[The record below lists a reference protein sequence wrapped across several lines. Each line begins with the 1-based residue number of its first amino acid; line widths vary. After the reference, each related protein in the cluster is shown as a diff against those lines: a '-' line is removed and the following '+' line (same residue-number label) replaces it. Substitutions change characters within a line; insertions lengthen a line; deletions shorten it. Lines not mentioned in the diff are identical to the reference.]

1 MVVTDGFALHGISH
15 LSASQI
21 NTFCAAPALWV
32 MERLCGVRAGGG
44 VGVAAHRGT
53 AAEAGIEVGLFD
65 HEAPV
70 EQCIDVAL
78 SRFDSLTAFKPGEY
92 RDKERA
98 CIPGMVTVGLSELRQ
113 YGVPTKPDDGRQH
126 KIEVMLDG
134 VSVPFLGFLDFVWDD
149 HGIVVDLKT
158 SGRLPSAI
166 SEAHARQGALYA
178 KAKSNYEVRF
188 GYVTPKKVGVYRL
201 EDVGEHLRGVV
212 QIAQRM
218 ERLLRLSR
226 DPMEIAGI
234 MVPAFDSFY
243 WSDPAVR
250 QAGRDLYG
258 F

>member
-1 MVVTDGFALHGISH
+1 VTDGFAMHGISH

-44 VGVAAHRGT
+44 VGIAAHRGT
-53 AAEAGIEVGLFD
+53 AAEAGIELGLFD
-65 HEAPV
+65 QSAPV
-70 EQCIDVAL
+70 EQCIDHAL

-113 YGVPTKPDDGRQH
+113 YGVPTKPEDGRQH
-126 KIEVMLDG
+126 KIEIRLDG
-134 VSVPFLGFLDFVWDD
+134 VSVPFLGFLDFLYDS
-149 HGIVVDLKT
+149 HGIIVDLKT
-158 SGRLPSAI
+158 SGRMPSTI

-178 KAKSNYEVRF
+178 KAHGNYEVRF
-188 GYVTPKKVGVYRL
+188 AYTTPKKIGVYRL
-201 EDVGEHLRGVV
+201 EDVADHLKAVV

-218 ERLLRLSR
+218 ERLLRLSK
-226 DPMEIAGI
+226 DPHEIAGVL
-234 MVPAFDSFY
+234 VPCYDSFY
-243 WSDPAVR
+243 WNDPAVR
-250 QAGRDLYG
+250 QAGRELYG